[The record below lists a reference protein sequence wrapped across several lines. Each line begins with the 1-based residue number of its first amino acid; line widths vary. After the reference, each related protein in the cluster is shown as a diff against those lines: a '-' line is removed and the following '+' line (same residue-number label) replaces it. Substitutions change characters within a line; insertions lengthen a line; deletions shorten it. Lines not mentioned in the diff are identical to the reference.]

1 MKKPPLSLYSVSK
14 FPSLCKISEK
24 NKRFHEK
31 LVTGVQVDKRAD
43 KHEFKGPPL
52 LEIEETITGW
62 TVYTRVSIE
71 PYMEDS
77 DNNQFQA
84 NQSHDVADDTVAQIG
99 AETEQIM
106 TMMT

>member
-1 MKKPPLSLYSVSK
+1 
-14 FPSLCKISEK
+14 
-24 NKRFHEK
+24 
-31 LVTGVQVDKRAD
+31 
-43 KHEFKGPPL
+43 
-52 LEIEETITGW
+52 
-62 TVYTRVSIE
+62 
-71 PYMEDS
+71 MEDL